1 MKDRFKT
8 RIFDK
13 TTNTMHYNDFVITST
28 GYVAKLE
35 RVNLAEAYN
44 KSPELWN
51 SENDTLFI
59 NQEDFDF
66 DEKMIVM
73 QCTGLKDKNGKLI
86 YEGDIVKFAEYDWT
100 DFSFKDWEQQKAVV
114 IWGGDYDYPAFD
126 LKGTDF
132 DGTNGLSY
140 IFGEGWTIEVI
151 GNMYENPELL
161 EKYYEN

>member
-13 TTNTMHYNDFVITST
+13 TTNIMHYNDFVITST

-86 YEGDIVKFAEYDWT
+86 YEGDIIEFTDNVKINGSKTHIAKVEHREEFNAYMYHAECMGWYT
-100 DFSFKDWEQQKAVV
+100 INPSQNEVFKVK
-114 IWGGDYDYPAFD
+114 
-126 LKGTDF
+126 
-132 DGTNGLSY
+132 
-140 IFGEGWTIEVI
+140 VI
-151 GNMYENPELL
+151 GNKYENPELL
-161 EKYYEN
+161 EKDYEN

>member
-73 QCTGLKDKNGKLI
+73 QCTGLKDKNNKWI
-86 YEGDIVKFAEYDWT
+86 YEGDIVKDINIPSYFCIVEWIKGGFYLKST
-100 DFSFKDWEQQKAVV
+100 VSNSFLLFDTTQQ
-114 IWGGDYDYPAFD
+114 
-126 LKGTDF
+126 
-132 DGTNGLSY
+132 
-140 IFGEGWTIEVI
+140 EVI
-151 GNMYENPELL
+151 GNIYENPELL

>member
-86 YEGDIVKFAEYDWT
+86 YEGDIVQFPNPYELNKVFR
-100 DFSFKDWEQQKAVV
+100 QV
-114 IWGGDYDYPAFD
+114 IEWQELALSVGYMYTPAAA
-126 LKGTDF
+126 KCV
-132 DGTNGLSY
+132 
-140 IFGEGWTIEVI
+140 EVI
-151 GNMYENPELL
+151 GNIYENKELL
-161 EKYYEN
+161 EGENEQ

>member
-86 YEGDIVKFAEYDWT
+86 YEGDIIRDEH
-100 DFSFKDWEQQKAVV
+100 SEAVA
-114 IWGGDYDYPAFD
+114 IIEW
-126 LKGTDF
+126 
-132 DGTNGLSY
+132 LSY
-140 IFGEGWTIEVI
+140 AYSLMAHVRGMDDYLPLEDICYALEVATPFEVI
-151 GNMYENPELL
+151 GNIYENKELL
-161 EKYYEN
+161 ND